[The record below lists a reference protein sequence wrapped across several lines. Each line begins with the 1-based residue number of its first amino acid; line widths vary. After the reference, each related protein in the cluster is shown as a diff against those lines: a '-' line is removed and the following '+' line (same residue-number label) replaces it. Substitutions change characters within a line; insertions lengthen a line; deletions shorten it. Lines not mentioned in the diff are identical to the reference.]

1 MSIGVFKVSNL
12 FDLEH
17 TLAKYWLE
25 NVECPWDVVPNIGQI
40 VMQIGRSLPADEYE
54 QRYRSVWVHRSA
66 SVSGS
71 ACLVGPCV
79 IGPRTEVRHCAFVRG
94 GVLVGADCVVGN
106 STELKNCI
114 LFDGCQVPHFNYV
127 GDSVL
132 GFHSHF
138 GAGAVT
144 SNVRA
149 DRKPVVVHGGAS
161 FGDVSTGLSK
171 LGAFVGDYAE
181 VGCNSV
187 LGPGTV
193 IGRRSIVYPLS
204 FVRGV
209 VGEDFI
215 FKNSGVVVEKRCDS

>member
-1 MSIGVFKVSNL
+1 MSTGVFNVSDM

-17 TLAKYWLE
+17 TLAKAWLKD
-25 NVECPWDVVPNIGQI
+25 VEYPWDVVPDIGRIVMEIGQ
-40 VMQIGRSLPADEYE
+40 GLPADEYE
-54 QRYRSVWVHRSA
+54 QRYRSVWIHRSA

-71 ACLVGPCV
+71 ACFVGPCV

-114 LFDGCQVPHFNYV
+114 LFDCCQVPHFNYV

-149 DRKPVVVHGGAS
+149 DGKQVVVHGGSS
-161 FGDVSTGLSK
+161 FGDMVTGLSK
-171 LGAFVGDYAE
+171 LGAFVGDYVE

-193 IGRRSIVYPLS
+193 VGRRSVVYPLS

-209 VGEDFI
+209 VGENCI
-215 FKNSGVVVEKRCDS
+215 FKSNAVVVAKRCDS

>member
-1 MSIGVFKVSNL
+1 MLDVRSL

-17 TLAKYWLE
+17 TLARAWLE
-25 NVECPWDVVPNIGQI
+25 NVEYPWDIVPDIGQI
-40 VMQIGRSLPADEYE
+40 VMEIGLGLPADEYE
-54 QRYRSVWVHRSA
+54 QRHRSVWVHRSA
-66 SVSGS
+66 SVSES

-79 IGPRTEVRHCAFVRG
+79 IGPRAEVRHCAFVRG
-94 GVLVGADCVVGN
+94 CVLIGADCVVGN

-114 LFDGCQVPHFNYV
+114 LFDCCEVPHFNYV

-132 GFHSHF
+132 GFHAHF

-149 DRKPVVVHGGAS
+149 DRKPVVVHEGLLL
-161 FGDVSTGLSK
+161 GDLPSGLSK
-171 LGAFVGDYAE
+171 LGAFVGDYVE

-193 IGRRSIVYPLS
+193 VGRRSVVYPLS

-209 VGEDFI
+209 VGEDLI
-215 FKNSGVVVEKRCDS
+215 FKNTGVIVEKRCDS

>member
-1 MSIGVFKVSNL
+1 MNTEICKVTSL

-17 TLAKYWLE
+17 TLAKYWLG
-25 NVECPWDVVPNIGQI
+25 NVEYPWDVIPIIGQI
-40 VMQIGRSLPADEYE
+40 VMGIGQGLPSDEYE
-54 QRYRSVWVHRSA
+54 QRHRSVWVHRSA
-66 SVSGS
+66 SVSES

-79 IGPRTEVRHCAFVRG
+79 IGPCAEVRHCAFVRG
-94 GVLVGADCVVGN
+94 NALVGADCVVGN

-114 LFDGCQVPHFNYV
+114 LFDCCEVPHFNYV

-132 GFHSHF
+132 GFHVHL

-149 DRKPVVVHGGAS
+149 DRKTVVVHGGPLL
-161 FGDVSTGLSK
+161 GDFPTGLAK
-171 LGAFVGDYAE
+171 VGAFVGDYVE

-193 IGRRSIVYPLS
+193 IGRRSVVYPLS
-204 FVRGV
+204 FVRGS
-209 VGEDFI
+209 VGEDCI
-215 FKNSGVVVEKRCDS
+215 WKSAGVVAKRCDS

>member
-25 NVECPWDVVPNIGQI
+25 NVEHPWDVVPKIGQI

-106 STELKNCI
+106 SSELKNCI
-114 LFDGCQVPHFNYV
+114 LFDCCQVPHFNYV

-149 DRKPVVVHGGAS
+149 DRKPVVVHGGPS
-161 FGDVSTGLSK
+161 FGDAPTGLSK

-187 LGPGTV
+187 ICPGAV

-209 VGEDFI
+209 VEEDCI
-215 FKNSGVVVEKRCDS
+215 FKNNGVIVEKRCDS

>member
-1 MSIGVFKVSNL
+1 MNTEIYKVTSL

-17 TLAKYWLE
+17 TLAKPWLE
-25 NVECPWDVVPNIGQI
+25 NVEYPWDVVPKIGEIVMHIGQ
-40 VMQIGRSLPADEYE
+40 SLPTDEYK
-54 QRYRSVWVHRSA
+54 QRHRSVWVHRSA
-66 SVSGS
+66 SVSES

-79 IGPRTEVRHCAFVRG
+79 IGPRAEVRHCAFVRG

-114 LFDGCQVPHFNYV
+114 LFDCCEVPHFNYV

-132 GFHSHF
+132 GFHAHF

-149 DRKPVVVHGGAS
+149 DRKPVVVHGGPLLGELPTNLA
-161 FGDVSTGLSK
+161 K
-171 LGAFVGDYAE
+171 LGAFVGDYVE

-187 LGPGTV
+187 LNPGVV
-193 IGRRSIVYPLS
+193 IGRRSTVYPLS

-209 VGEDFI
+209 VGEGLI
-215 FKNSGVVVEKRCDS
+215 FKNTGVVVEKRCDS

>member
-1 MSIGVFKVSNL
+1 MFAVRSL

-17 TLAKYWLE
+17 TLAKAWLE
-25 NVECPWDVVPNIGQI
+25 DVEYPWDIVPDIGQI
-40 VMQIGRSLPADEYE
+40 VMEIGQGLPTDEYE
-54 QRYRSVWVHRSA
+54 QRYRSVWIHRSA
-66 SVSGS
+66 SVSES
-71 ACLVGPCV
+71 ACLEGPCV

-149 DRKPVVVHGGAS
+149 DRKLVVVHGGAS

-215 FKNSGVVVEKRCDS
+215 FKNSGVVVERLCDS